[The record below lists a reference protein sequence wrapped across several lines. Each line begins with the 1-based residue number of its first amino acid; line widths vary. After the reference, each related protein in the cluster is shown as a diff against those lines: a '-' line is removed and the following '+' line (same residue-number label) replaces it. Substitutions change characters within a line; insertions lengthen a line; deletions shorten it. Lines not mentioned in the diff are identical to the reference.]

1 MPGNKK
7 TEALMKTFTK
17 ETVAVIHTPMEGEK
31 GGPKT
36 VAMVEVDKTL
46 SDRMK
51 MEEAF
56 KLTNSIT
63 DAWWTNEEVTPMFP
77 DATCR
82 STSVGDMVLIGNR
95 KYEFV
100 GTEELVWKEV

>member
-7 TEALMKTFTK
+7 KEALMKTFTK
-17 ETVAVIHTPMEGEK
+17 EKVAVIHSAFEDAPT
-31 GGPKT
+31 T
-36 VAMVEVDKTL
+36 VAFVEVDKVLTDML
-46 SDRMK
+46 K
-51 MEEAF
+51 CEVAF
-56 KLTNSIT
+56 KLTNNIE
-63 DAWWTNEEVTPMFP
+63 DAWWKNEEVTPMF
-77 DATCR
+77 DGKTCR